1 MARFDIHRFLELAGA
16 VKIDDLDWDLCGRIG
31 ITPEEAKILRYM
43 ADTESHTLLYMRDL
57 LAGHSARDPAITAF
71 LSVWVYEE
79 LCHGRAL
86 SKALAAAGGSPQLLT
101 DLRAGRERPDP
112 RRVAVVDTIGDLEG
126 VYGLADLVFVG
137 GSLVPHGGQNM
148 LEPAAAGRAT
158 LYGPHVE
165 NFREEAELLERDGA
179 SVRLEGP
186 EGLGATLRDLLGDEQ
201 RRARM
206 SRTGMAAVAS
216 QTGASRRTLE
226 ALLERGLIPVAP

>member
-1 MARFDIHRFLELAGA
+1 MLRRILLPLGSDPSSEAAFQTAIHLAQ
-16 VKIDDLDWDLCGRIG
+16 VHQ
-31 ITPEEAKILRYM
+31 
-43 ADTESHTLLYMRDL
+43 S
-57 LAGHSARDPAITAF
+57 
-71 LSVWVYEE
+71 SVT
-79 LCHGRAL
+79 
-86 SKALAAAGGSPQLLT
+86 S
-101 DLRAGRERPDP
+101 
-112 RRVAVVDTIGDLEG
+112 VAVVDTIGDLEG